1 MTLCSGN
8 AIMKEQCENHNKCMK
23 MIQAVLDGSATPE
36 ELEHFKDNI
45 EVCKPCIEGYELE
58 KSIKVSLQTK
68 VEKKCC
74 PQQTLDIIKL
84 KIGIATILLL
94 GLLII
99 IKVIKDLFFC

>member
-1 MTLCSGN
+1 MALCSDN
-8 AIMKEQCENHNKCMK
+8 VSMKEECENHNKCMK

-58 KSIKVSLQTK
+58 KSIKESLQTK

-74 PQQTLDIIKL
+74 PSNTLNQLKM
-84 KIGIATILLL
+84 KIGLGIILVVC
-94 GLLII
+94 IFEI
-99 IKVIKDLFFC
+99 RHLF